1 MGVAHGNAQR
11 VEEVVQ
17 LGVVGSEIHQP
28 RALLQ
33 HQVANGVVV
42 VALVLAADDEN
53 HLRAHALQRIPTG
66 VHVGGFRVVD
76 VVDTA
81 HRGHPLQAV
90 LHTGEIAQALADV
103 LLAYAADVRGDA
115 RGQRV
120 VDVVLAGEAQLLLL
134 HVERGGVLYLVLA
147 LLYVANAAALLQLGE
162 RALHGLDVVFL
173 QLALDD
179 GVVVPIN
186 KGVVGGLVLNDAHLG
201 VHVVLHAVVVAVQM
215 VGGDVQQNG
224 NVGAEVVHIVQL
236 KRTQLDD
243 VVFVR
248 ILGHLQGQRVAYV
261 AGQSGI
267 VACIAED
274 VVDEA
279 GGGGLAVRAGDA
291 NHLGVGVASCKLYLA
306 DDVRALVAQ
315 FLHHGRR
322 VGNAGTLNHLVG
334 VQNLGFGVA
343 AFFPLYLVVVHQTLV
358 LVLDFRHVRYKHV
371 ESFFLGQ
378 YGGTSTTLAGTQ
390 YHYSFHILFLL
401 LLNEESSYVS
411 SLNSYL
417 LTPNS
422 YLLTPNFPS
431 VRQALPPFGRVG
443 VGSPISSSV

>member
-17 LGVVGSEIHQP
+17 LSVVGSEIHQP

-115 RGQRV
+115 GGQRV

-224 NVGAEVVHIVQL
+224 NVGAEVIHIVQL
-236 KRTQLDD
+236 ERTQLDD

-248 ILGHLQGQRVAYV
+248 ILGHLQGKRVAYV
-261 AGQSGI
+261 AGQSGV
-267 VACIAED
+267 VARIAED

-279 GGGGLAVRAGDA
+279 GGGGLAV
-291 NHLGVGVASCKLYLA
+291 
-306 DDVRALVAQ
+306 
-315 FLHHGRR
+315 
-322 VGNAGTLNHLVG
+322 
-334 VQNLGFGVA
+334 
-343 AFFPLYLVVVHQTLV
+343 
-358 LVLDFRHVRYKHV
+358 
-371 ESFFLGQ
+371 
-378 YGGTSTTLAGTQ
+378 
-390 YHYSFHILFLL
+390 
-401 LLNEESSYVS
+401 
-411 SLNSYL
+411 
-417 LTPNS
+417 
-422 YLLTPNFPS
+422 
-431 VRQALPPFGRVG
+431 
-443 VGSPISSSV
+443 